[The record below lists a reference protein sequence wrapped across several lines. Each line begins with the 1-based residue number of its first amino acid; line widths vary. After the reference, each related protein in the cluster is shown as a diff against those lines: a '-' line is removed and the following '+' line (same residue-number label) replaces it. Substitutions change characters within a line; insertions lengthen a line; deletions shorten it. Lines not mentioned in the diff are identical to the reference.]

1 MQKKYTLQ
9 EFCDIVAEKNMFQT
23 QIIEPFLRAIQKFS
37 DRNAFYID
45 EEFFTYKHLEESISK
60 IRFQLIDNQDDI
72 VGLVANDDLETY
84 ASIFALWVEGKAY
97 IPLEPTAP
105 AERNQTII
113 EQANIKTILNSSD
126 DLQLVE
132 NRNTISTKNLKPVEL
147 KHQDIL
153 FKEISDQKM
162 AYILFTSGSTGTPK
176 GVPITREN
184 LACFVEAFWKT
195 GYDID
200 HTDRCLQMF
209 ELTFDLSIMSYL
221 IPLLKGA
228 CVYTI
233 PKNRIK
239 YSYIFELMDEHE
251 LTVALM
257 VPSMLNYLRPY
268 FDEIDCP
275 KMKYSMFC
283 GEPLYQSITDEW
295 AKCIP
300 NAKIDNVY
308 GPTEDTIFCTVYT
321 YNRNGVNETK
331 NDILSIGKAMYNNY
345 IDVFDEEN
353 NMVNAGEIGE
363 LCLSGKQLTQGYIN
377 NEKLNQEKFFVKE
390 LSGEKIR
397 FYRTGDLCIRN
408 ITGNFDFIERK
419 DSQVKIQGYRIE
431 LGEIEY
437 HCRVFLKE
445 INAIALPFNNKT
457 NNMEIALFVETDEKN
472 IDLDKLKEYLY
483 AKIPAYM
490 IPTKYYFMSKF
501 PVNSSDKIDRETF
514 AK

>member
-1 MQKKYTLQ
+1 M
-9 EFCDIVAEKNMFQT
+9 KNMFQS
-23 QIIEPFLRAIQKFS
+23 QIIEPFLKSIQKFS
-37 DRNAFYID
+37 DRNAFCINED
-45 EEFFTYKHLEESISK
+45 FFTYKHLEESIAK
-60 IRFQLIDNQDDI
+60 IRFQLADNKDDI
-72 VGLVANDDLETY
+72 IGLIANDDFETY
-84 ASIFALWVEGKAY
+84 ASIFALWLEGKAY
-97 IPLEPTAP
+97 TPLEPTAP
-105 AERNQTII
+105 AERNQIII
-113 EQANIKTILNSSD
+113 EQANIKTILDSSD
-126 DLQLVE
+126 NLQLVE
-132 NRNTISTKNLKPVEL
+132 NAKTISTKDLKSAEFIYQNLSPK
-147 KHQDIL
+147 KIND
-153 FKEISDQKM
+153 KKN

-184 LACFVEAFWKT
+184 LAYFVESFWKT

-200 HTDRCLQMF
+200 QTDRCLQMF

-228 CVYTI
+228 CIYTI

-283 GEPLYQSITDEW
+283 GESLYKSITDEW

-321 YNRNGVNETK
+321 YNKNGVNETK
-331 NDILSIGKAMYNNY
+331 NDVLSIGKAMYNNY

-353 NMVNAGEIGE
+353 NIVNTNEIGE
-363 LCLSGKQLTQGYIN
+363 LCLSGKQLTSGYIN
-377 NEKLNQEKFFVKE
+377 NEKLNQEKFFFKE
-390 LSGEKIR
+390 LSGKKIR

-408 ITGNFDFIERK
+408 HSGNFDFIGRK

-431 LGEIEY
+431 LGEVEHY
-437 HCRVFLKE
+437 CREFLKE
-445 INAIALPFNNKT
+445 INIITIPFDNNV
-457 NNMEIALFVETDEKN
+457 NNTEIALFIETNEKKVVIDEVK
-472 IDLDKLKEYLY
+472 KYLY
-483 AKIPAYM
+483 SKLPAYM
-490 IPTKYYFMSKF
+490 VPTRYYFVPKF
-501 PVNSSDKIDRETF
+501 PVNNSDKIDRVKLKNYVE
-514 AK
+514 

>member
-1 MQKKYTLQ
+1 
-9 EFCDIVAEKNMFQT
+9 MFQT
-23 QIIEPFLRAIQKFS
+23 QVIEPFLKAIQKFS
-37 DRNAFYID
+37 DRNAFCIN
-45 EEFFTYKHLEESISK
+45 EFFFTYKHLEESITK

-72 VGLVANDDLETY
+72 IGLVANDDLETY
-84 ASIFALWVEGKAY
+84 ASIFALWFEGKAY
-97 IPLEPTAP
+97 ISLDPTTP
-105 AERNQTII
+105 TERNQTII
-113 EQANIKTILNSSD
+113 EQANIKTILNSSGN
-126 DLQLVE
+126 LQLFE
-132 NRNTISTKNLKPVEL
+132 NRNTISTKNLKPAEL
-147 KHQDIL
+147 ERQDVL
-153 FKEISDQKM
+153 SKEISDQKM

-184 LACFVEAFWKT
+184 LACFVESFWKT
-195 GYDID
+195 GYEID
-200 HTDRCLQMF
+200 HNDRCLQMF

-239 YSYIFELMDEHE
+239 YSYIFKLMDEHE

-268 FDEIDCP
+268 FDEINCT

-283 GEPLYQSITDEW
+283 GEPLYQSITNEW

-300 NAKIDNVY
+300 HAKIDNVY

-321 YNRNGVNETK
+321 YNKNGENEAK

-353 NMVNAGEIGE
+353 NILNTGEIGE
-363 LCLSGKQLTQGYIN
+363 LCLSGKQLTPGYVN
-377 NEKLNQEKFFVKE
+377 NEKLNQEKFFFKE
-390 LSGEKIR
+390 LVGEKIR

-408 ITGNFDFIERK
+408 TTGNFDFVGRK
-419 DSQVKIQGYRIE
+419 DSQVKIQGYRVE
-431 LGEIEY
+431 LEEIEC

-445 INAIALPFNNKT
+445 INAIVIPFNNKT
-457 NNMEIALFVETDEKN
+457 NNTELALFMETDEQN
-472 IDLDKLKEYLY
+472 FVIDKLKEYLY
-483 AKIPAYM
+483 SKIPAYM

-501 PVNSSDKIDRETF
+501 PVNSSDKIDRVRLLNTINNG
-514 AK
+514 KK